1 MSSADQITLVLVTG
15 PSGAGR
21 SSAINALEEL
31 EFETIDNLPIS
42 LIDKVATSSKTSKPL
57 AIGLDI
63 RNRDFSIQAIINSIA
78 QLKTLPKIKAT
89 VLFVDCD
96 PKTLNLRFSET
107 RRKHP
112 FAPQE
117 TIQDGIAH
125 EIELLNP
132 IKAKADLLIDTSDLT
147 PHELRAQIKHLF
159 DGGKNTDLAVILKS
173 FSYKKGLPVGADMV
187 LDVRF
192 LKNPHWEPALRAGDG
207 RDQPVQDYVVSD
219 PSFTDFFQ
227 KTHALILFLLP
238 AYKREGKTQFTLAFG
253 CTGGRHRSV
262 TLVGLMAQALE
273 DCGWNVLTQHM
284 ELDE

>member
-1 MSSADQITLVLVTG
+1 MSSANQITLVLVTG

-147 PHELRAQIKHLF
+147 PHELRAQIKHHF
-159 DGGKNTDLAVILKS
+159 DAWLIFACDRIILRMFCFVFEAFCTSVLPFISSTKGK
-173 FSYKKGLPVGADMV
+173 
-187 LDVRF
+187 
-192 LKNPHWEPALRAGDG
+192 
-207 RDQPVQDYVVSD
+207 
-219 PSFTDFFQ
+219 
-227 KTHALILFLLP
+227 
-238 AYKREGKTQFTLAFG
+238 GKFAT
-253 CTGGRHRSV
+253 V
-262 TLVGLMAQALE
+262 
-273 DCGWNVLTQHM
+273 
-284 ELDE
+284 

>member
-1 MSSADQITLVLVTG
+1 MSTADQITLVLVTG

-78 QLKTLPKIKAT
+78 QLKALPKIKAT

-96 PKTLNLRFSET
+96 PKVLNLRFSET

-112 FAPQE
+112 FAPRE

-125 EIELLNP
+125 EIALLIP

-147 PHELRAQIKHLF
+147 PHELRAQIKHHF
-159 DGGKNTDLAVILKS
+159 DGGKI
-173 FSYKKGLPVGADMV
+173 PIW
-187 LDVRF
+187 
-192 LKNPHWEPALRAGDG
+192 P
-207 RDQPVQDYVVSD
+207 
-219 PSFTDFFQ
+219 
-227 KTHALILFLLP
+227 
-238 AYKREGKTQFTLAFG
+238 
-253 CTGGRHRSV
+253 
-262 TLVGLMAQALE
+262 
-273 DCGWNVLTQHM
+273 
-284 ELDE
+284 